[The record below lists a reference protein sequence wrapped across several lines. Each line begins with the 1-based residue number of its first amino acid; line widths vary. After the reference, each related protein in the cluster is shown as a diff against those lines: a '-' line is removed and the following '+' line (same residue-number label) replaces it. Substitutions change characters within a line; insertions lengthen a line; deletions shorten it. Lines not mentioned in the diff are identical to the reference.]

1 MRPDDEALISI
12 FYYLGYV
19 HGMRHS
25 VRGVDGKAIGD
36 RESEKL
42 LIRLL
47 PSEVS
52 ALRFG
57 ADPERAIEMI
67 KALVSSWKAQERDAQ
82 SRQLKPNRS
91 RRRKT
96 FIPQHV

>member
-25 VRGVDGKAIGD
+25 VRRVDGKANVD

-42 LIRLL
+42 LIELL
-47 PSEVS
+47 PPEVS

-57 ADPERAIEMI
+57 ADPEPAAKKI
-67 KALVSSWKAQERDAQ
+67 KALISAWAWKAEDRGLQ
-82 SRQLKPNRS
+82 SKQPAKPG
-91 RRRKT
+91 T
-96 FIPQHV
+96 A